1 MKKITTTIEKFIAND
16 GTEFLTE
23 ESCRIY
29 EKENQSEWVEEE
41 VYLHAD
47 KWEVYASLKDKYIFD
62 ENDSN
67 LL

>member
-23 ESCRIY
+23 ESYRIY

-41 VYLHAD
+41 IYLHAD
-47 KWEVYASLKDKYIFD
+47 TWEVYESLKDKYIFD